1 MITTAIVYIHSWDRL
16 GSLVVPLINVIL
28 SGAESKDTRSVLVIL
43 NTMISVG
50 NAIPIAFI
58 GSIFFGLIGIAS
70 IATNTTDIGSHS
82 NESNHSRNSKY
93 NICRISS

>member
-1 MITTAIVYIHSWDRL
+1 
-16 GSLVVPLINVIL
+16 LINVIL
-28 SGAESKDTRSVLVIL
+28 SGAKAKDAGSVLGVL

-58 GSIFFGLIGIAS
+58 GSIFFGLIGTAS

-82 NESNHSRNSKY
+82 NGSNHFRSAKNTVSPGLAYQTFRCNALHP
-93 NICRISS
+93 